1 MAGGSCE
8 VAPSCFP
15 ELEARHKSRR
25 LFSTCRE
32 VSWGLV
38 APQIS
43 QNSNTGEHRG
53 LQGGALVK
61 TVSILK
67 REQGCRWLTV
77 SHIFRLL
84 RILQKLGGVYKILQA
99 TLARWRQTV
108 FGCCDVTT
116 FVHFV
121 VAALADGL

>member
-1 MAGGSCE
+1 MFPRTGGKTQVSEIVFHWQRSLLGGS
-8 VAPSCFP
+8 A
-15 ELEARHKSRR
+15 
-25 LFSTCRE
+25 
-32 VSWGLV
+32 V

-53 LQGGALVK
+53 LQCRALVK
-61 TVSILK
+61 TVSISK

-108 FGCCDVTT
+108 FECCDVTT